1 MPIFDIAGS
10 RVPSIQNSIISDQT
24 TNAAAGVKIG
34 VFMQKVLPVYVGGE
48 GGSPQIN
55 CQM

>member
-10 RVPSIQNSIISDQT
+10 RVPAIQNSIISDQT
-24 TNAAAGVKIG
+24 TNAAAGAKIG
-34 VFMQKVLPVYVGGE
+34 VFMQKVLPVFVDGE
-48 GGSPQIN
+48 GGAPQTH